1 MASVPFLRNRSFIQK
16 QSNMRNTKKN
26 IQKAFLLIGLLLITS
41 TGFAQL
47 PGFDDSQ
54 NDSQPAPI
62 SSIVALGL
70 VAGAVYGV
78 RKIR

>member
-1 MASVPFLRNRSFIQK
+1 M
-16 QSNMRNTKKN
+16 KK
-26 IQKAFLLIGLLLITS
+26 IILTAGLLMMTS

-47 PGFDDSQ
+47 PGFTDSQ

-70 VAGAVYGV
+70 IAGTVYGI
-78 RKIR
+78 KKLK

>member
-1 MASVPFLRNRSFIQK
+1 MTN
-16 QSNMRNTKKN
+16 NTKKN
-26 IQKAFLLIGLLLITS
+26 IQKVILLIGLLLVTS
-41 TGFAQL
+41 TGFTQL

-70 VAGAVYGV
+70 IVGAVYGV
-78 RKIR
+78 KKLK

>member
-1 MASVPFLRNRSFIQK
+1 MTN
-16 QSNMRNTKKN
+16 NTKKN
-26 IQKAFLLIGLLLITS
+26 IQKVILLIGLLLVTS

-70 VAGAVYGV
+70 IAGAVYGV
-78 RKIR
+78 KKLK

>member
-1 MASVPFLRNRSFIQK
+1 MRKTNKLKQAIVVISF
-16 QSNMRNTKKN
+16 
-26 IQKAFLLIGLLLITS
+26 LLITS
-41 TGFAQL
+41 LSFAQL

-70 VAGAVYGV
+70 IAGAVYGIK
-78 RKIR
+78 KIKR

>member
-1 MASVPFLRNRSFIQK
+1 MKKTNKLNQAVLMISF
-16 QSNMRNTKKN
+16 
-26 IQKAFLLIGLLLITS
+26 LLITS
-41 TGFAQL
+41 VSFAQL

-70 VAGAVYGV
+70 IAGAVYGIK
-78 RKIR
+78 KIKR

>member
-1 MASVPFLRNRSFIQK
+1 
-16 QSNMRNTKKN
+16 MRNTKKN
-26 IQKAFLLIGLLLITS
+26 IQKVFLLIGLLLITS

-47 PGFDDSQ
+47 PPGFDDSQ

-78 RKIR
+78 KKMR

>member
-1 MASVPFLRNRSFIQK
+1 MK
-16 QSNMRNTKKN
+16 NTKNK
-26 IQKAFLLIGLLLITS
+26 IQHIILVMSFLLITS
-41 TGFAQL
+41 VSFAQL

-70 VAGAVYGV
+70 IAGAVYGV
-78 RKIR
+78 KKMK

>member
-1 MASVPFLRNRSFIQK
+1 
-16 QSNMRNTKKN
+16 MRNTKKN
-26 IQKAFLLIGLLLITS
+26 IQKTFLVMGLLLITS

-70 VAGAVYGV
+70 IAGAVYGV
-78 RKIR
+78 RKMK

>member
-1 MASVPFLRNRSFIQK
+1 MSKFRHRKFKKIK
-16 QSNMRNTKKN
+16 THIMKN
-26 IQKAFLLIGLLLITS
+26 IKNRLQQIILVVSFLLITS
-41 TGFAQL
+41 ASFAQL

-70 VAGAVYGV
+70 IAGAVYGV
-78 RKIR
+78 KKMK

>member
-1 MASVPFLRNRSFIQK
+1 MK
-16 QSNMRNTKKN
+16 NTKKN
-26 IQKAFLLIGLLLITS
+26 IQKTVLLIGLLLITI

-47 PGFDDSQ
+47 PGFTDSQ

-70 VAGAVYGV
+70 IAGTVYGI
-78 RKIR
+78 KKLK

>member
-1 MASVPFLRNRSFIQK
+1 MKKTRNKIQQIILVMSF
-16 QSNMRNTKKN
+16 
-26 IQKAFLLIGLLLITS
+26 LLITS
-41 TGFAQL
+41 ASFAQL

-70 VAGAVYGV
+70 IAGAIYGV
-78 RKIR
+78 RKIK

>member
-1 MASVPFLRNRSFIQK
+1 MNK
-16 QSNMRNTKKN
+16 TKK
-26 IQKAFLLIGLLLITS
+26 QMRKAILLIGLLLISSTS
-41 TGFAQL
+41 FAQL

-70 VAGAVYGV
+70 VAGAAYGV
-78 RKIR
+78 KKMRK

>member
-1 MASVPFLRNRSFIQK
+1 MMK
-16 QSNMRNTKKN
+16 NTKNN
-26 IQKAFLLIGLLLITS
+26 IQKGILLIGLLLITS

-62 SSIVALGL
+62 SSIISLGL
-70 VAGAVYGV
+70 IAGAIYGV
-78 RKIR
+78 RKLR